1 VLSDPY
7 EGTAVLAPVSSLA
20 AAAAAAA
27 AGAAMMDA
35 GADEVLATAI
45 RQAGLAVLDAG
56 WLILDGPDP
65 GIEAAPSTVAADR
78 ILVRVSP
85 GQVAA
90 AVAAG
95 WRTLVDIDISTSTS
109 TAPGARADTRTD
121 VVRAGAIAAV
131 CAWQGAYLVRTRHV
145 AEVRR
150 CLDMA
155 ECVLGAR
162 PPVRAVRG
170 LG

>member
-1 VLSDPY
+1 MLSDPY

>member
-1 VLSDPY
+1 M
-7 EGTAVLAPVSSLA
+7 LAPVSSLA

>member
-1 VLSDPY
+1 
-7 EGTAVLAPVSSLA
+7 VLAPVSSLA